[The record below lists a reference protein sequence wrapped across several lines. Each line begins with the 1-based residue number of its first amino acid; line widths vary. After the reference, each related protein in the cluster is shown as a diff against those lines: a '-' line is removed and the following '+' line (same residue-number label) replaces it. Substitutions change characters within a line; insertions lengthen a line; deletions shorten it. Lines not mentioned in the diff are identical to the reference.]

1 MVFNSSFYQI
11 LVVSNALYKDKL
23 EEHKAFFNKLKWVID
38 GGETRI
44 RSVYN
49 AVKFLQDKCDD
60 TDNIIVSD
68 GARPCITHR
77 EIRELYSELQ
87 SHVAATTAI
96 ESYETLLRVG
106 NGKIVDLIPRDGI
119 VRQTSPEAYKFGILK
134 KLYLYTDEEEI
145 DTYRNIGIDQL
156 VRKGENIS
164 VVNSN
169 VFNFKITTPE
179 DLYMFKYVLKKG
191 FDTIINQ

>member
-96 ESYETLLRVG
+96 ESYETLLRVE